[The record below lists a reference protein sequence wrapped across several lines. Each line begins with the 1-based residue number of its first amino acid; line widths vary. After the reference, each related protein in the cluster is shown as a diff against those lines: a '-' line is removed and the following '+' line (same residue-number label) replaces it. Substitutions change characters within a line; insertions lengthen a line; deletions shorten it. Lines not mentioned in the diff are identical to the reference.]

1 MIRVRSRAYEVP
13 VAGQAGGTL
22 RAACDDGTV
31 TVGPGTTTFR
41 AELPDQAALRRLV
54 LQIMGIGH
62 EVAGL
67 HLVTPGSW

>member
-1 MIRVRSRAYEVP
+1 MRVRSRAYEVP

-54 LQIMGIGH
+54 QQIMGIGH

-67 HLVTPGSW
+67 HLLMPGSW